1 MRFHAVRTNPNF
13 GRAAAHR
20 RLQNVGVE
28 YDMDHRGLY
37 EELRGATLPQSMNGR
52 PGGTFWYRAG

>member
-1 MRFHAVRTNPNF
+1 MRFHAARTNPNF

-37 EELRGATLPQSMNGR
+37 EESTWRHPVTVDEWV
-52 PGGTFWYRAG
+52 PGGMFWYRAG